1 MTHGSYR
8 SATARGAKRREDPNT
23 AHKPTNTHLF
33 PQHQEGATAK
43 DRRQA
48 YNKQRSNSH
57 RNFHSSEQAHHK
69 SGEGANLVDN
79 RERNNKSRSM
89 SSTQME
95 ANGDANVEGENAQ
108 KKRLN
113 RRSTR
118 SNNKSNRIRSSSI
131 TSKEEG
137 ADYDECTTRE
147 SQSIATLSEIFFSFL
162 HSTPTG
168 FIDVP
173 KAMTQLKLS
182 NQRRIYDILHVL
194 QGIGVVEKHAKNI
207 IYWQGGE
214 RAVRLRPEQK
224 EYIGQLKTDMTELER
239 QENELDEDI
248 RCLRQ
253 SIRNV
258 CEEPRNCHLL
268 YSTHEEILQIFPGS
282 LCIAVNAPLNASI
295 NMKNINEL
303 LDPEAKKYE
312 MSISSPFGHV
322 KMRALNH
329 KARVLHIQND
339 NPEDTTCETPNTDY
353 CEALDEFDF
362 ATNN

>member
-1 MTHGSYR
+1 
-8 SATARGAKRREDPNT
+8 
-23 AHKPTNTHLF
+23 
-33 PQHQEGATAK
+33 
-43 DRRQA
+43 
-48 YNKQRSNSH
+48 
-57 RNFHSSEQAHHK
+57 
-69 SGEGANLVDN
+69 
-79 RERNNKSRSM
+79 M

-95 ANGDANVEGENAQ
+95 AKDDANVEGENEKYA
-108 KKRLN
+108 N

-118 SNNKSNRIRSSSI
+118 SNRKYNRIGSSSI
-131 TSKEEG
+131 ASNEECNN
-137 ADYDECTTRE
+137 YDDCTTRE
-147 SQSIATLSEIFFSFL
+147 SRSMATLSEIFFSFL
-162 HSTPTG
+162 HTTPTG

-173 KAMTQLKLS
+173 KAMAQLKLS
-182 NQRRIYDILHVL
+182 SPRRVYDILHVL

-214 RAVRLRPEQK
+214 RAVKLRPEQK
-224 EYIGQLKTDMTELER
+224 EYIKQLKADMTQLER
-239 QENELDEDI
+239 QEHELDEEI

-258 CEEPRNCHLL
+258 CEESRNCHLL

-282 LCIAVNAPLNASI
+282 LCIAVNAPVNASI

-322 KMRALNH
+322 QMRALNH
-329 KARVLHIQND
+329 QARVLHIQND
-339 NPEDTTCETPNTDY
+339 NPEDTTRDIPNTDY

-362 ATNN
+362 ATNK